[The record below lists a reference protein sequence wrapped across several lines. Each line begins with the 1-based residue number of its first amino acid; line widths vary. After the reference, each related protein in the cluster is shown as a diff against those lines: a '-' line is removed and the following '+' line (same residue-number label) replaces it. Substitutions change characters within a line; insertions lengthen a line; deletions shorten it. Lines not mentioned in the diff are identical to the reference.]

1 MVRGA
6 GRTVSIGYCPTG
18 AVPLLS
24 LTPAPV
30 AAMLGLFN
38 QREVFA
44 VSDQETFLN
53 AAMREQAI
61 GLEGPPA
68 VMEVEKGHI
77 LRFAEAIGDP
87 NIQWTDEA
95 AARQGRYG
103 GLTAPPTFLR
113 AMRGATVELPFALS
127 FGRRLDAG
135 SDWAYFQPV
144 RPGDRITAIARIAD
158 LTERRGRLGL
168 MVFLTTITTYRNQFA
183 EVVAT
188 QTNTLIAY

>member
-1 MVRGA
+1 MS
-6 GRTVSIGYCPTG
+6 TNESF
-18 AVPLLS
+18 
-24 LTPAPV
+24 LTP
-30 AAMLGLFN
+30 
-38 QREVFA
+38 
-44 VSDQETFLN
+44 
-53 AAMREQAI
+53 AMREQAI

-113 AMRGATVELPFALS
+113 AMRGATVELPFELS
-127 FGRRLDAG
+127 FRRRLDAG

-168 MVFLTTITTYRNQFA
+168 MVFLTTITTYRNQFDA
-183 EVVAT
+183 VVAT

>member
-1 MVRGA
+1 M
-6 GRTVSIGYCPTG
+6 SP
-18 AVPLLS
+18 
-24 LTPAPV
+24 
-30 AAMLGLFN
+30 
-38 QREVFA
+38 
-44 VSDQETFLN
+44 QESFIT
-53 AAMREQAI
+53 AEMRQQAI
-61 GLEGPPA
+61 GLAGPPA

-87 NIQWTDEA
+87 NSQWTDEA
-95 AARQGRYG
+95 AARRGRYG

-113 AMRGATVELPFALS
+113 AMRGATVELPFELS
-127 FGRRLDAG
+127 FDRRLDAG

-158 LTERRGRLGL
+158 LTERHGRLGL
-168 MVFLTTITTYRNQFA
+168 MVFLTVLTTYRNQFE